1 MQFHRSVLVE
11 AIIERPPP
19 LPWVG
24 DLPVP
29 EPVASW
35 PGTLLS
41 WRWLD
46 KDAGLWVAMVRYRR
60 DGLLYEHAVNGE
72 LLTVLPDSAVIV
84 DDCPTLNDE
93 HEPDTAIIDTRRQ

>member
-1 MQFHRSVLVE
+1 MQVSRSVRVE
-11 AIIERPPP
+11 AVIERPPP

-29 EPVASW
+29 LPVESW

-46 KDAGLWVAMVRYRR
+46 KDAGVWVGIVRYQR

-72 LLTVLPDSAVIV
+72 LLTVLPEPPPAPRSA
-84 DDCPTLNDE
+84 CATTP
-93 HEPDTAIIDTRRQ
+93 

>member
-46 KDAGLWVAMVRYRR
+46 KDAGLWVAVVRYRR

-72 LLTVLPDSAVIV
+72 LLRVLPDTP
-84 DDCPTLNDE
+84 DEGPGPTLSDE
-93 HEPDTAIIDTRRQ
+93 SASNTARGATGRQ

>member
-1 MQFHRSVLVE
+1 VEVHRSVLVE

-19 LPWVG
+19 LPWVC
-24 DLPVP
+24 DLPVT
-29 EPVASW
+29 ESVEWW

-46 KDAGLWVAMVRYRR
+46 KDAGLWVGIVRYRR

-72 LLTVLPDSAVIV
+72 LLTVVAGERDGYGV
-84 DDCPTLNDE
+84 
-93 HEPDTAIIDTRRQ
+93 QG